1 MEDNIIIYFI
11 NEDENLTVFKS
22 LAKLLPAL
30 KNIEIKYFIL
40 YATKYVSIKIDLT
53 NEYKSGDIMYLLRNV
68 LKFQFHIF
76 YKPMTNKQIKELH
89 L

>member
-1 MEDNIIIYFI
+1 MNENIIVYFI
-11 NEDENLTVFKS
+11 NEDDNLLIFKS

-40 YATKYVSIKIDLT
+40 YAIKYVSIKIDLE
-53 NEYKSGDIMYLLRNV
+53 NNDYKSGDILYLLRNI

-76 YKPMTNKQIKELH
+76 NKPMTNQEIRELH
-89 L
+89 